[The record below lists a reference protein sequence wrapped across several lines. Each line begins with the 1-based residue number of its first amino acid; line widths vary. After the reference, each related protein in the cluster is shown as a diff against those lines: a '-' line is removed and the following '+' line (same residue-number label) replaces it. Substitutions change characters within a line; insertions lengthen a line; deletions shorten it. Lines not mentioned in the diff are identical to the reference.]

1 MTTHQVTYRGPSS
14 FAVRAAALLADTDG
28 LELTSANR
36 TDDPAAPEETVALEL
51 TIRGTDEAVAAAI
64 EAVREELPAGATLD

>member
-14 FAVRAAALLADTDG
+14 FAVRAAAMLADAAG

-36 TDDPAAPEETVALEL
+36 ADDASDDSVSLEL
-51 TIRGTDEAVAAAI
+51 IVEGADEAVAAAVA
-64 EAVREELPAGATLD
+64 AVREELPAGATLG

>member
-14 FAVRAAALLADTDG
+14 FAVRAAALLADAEG

-51 TIRGTDEAVAAAI
+51 TVEGTDQAVAAAI
-64 EAVREELPAGATLD
+64 EAVGKELPAGASLD